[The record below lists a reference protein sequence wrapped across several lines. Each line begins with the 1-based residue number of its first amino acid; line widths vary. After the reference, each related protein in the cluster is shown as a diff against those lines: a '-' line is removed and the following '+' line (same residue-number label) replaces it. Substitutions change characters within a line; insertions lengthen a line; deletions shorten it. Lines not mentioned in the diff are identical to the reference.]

1 MRTETR
7 EIVKSETVYIANDGK
22 EFKDE
27 NSCRIYETRVDLRN
41 KGKSV
46 WLVYPRRVGG
56 NIEVFST
63 EELAERS
70 LENSNN
76 PSNFVV
82 REEFIDY
89 RFINNK
95 GR

>member
-1 MRTETR
+1 MKTEIR

-27 NSCRIYETRVDLRN
+27 NSCRIYETRADLRN

-56 NIEVFST
+56 NVEVFST
-63 EELAERS
+63 KELAERS
-70 LENSNN
+70 LENSDD
-76 PSNFVV
+76 PSNFVI

-89 RFINNK
+89 RFIRNK
-95 GR
+95 VR